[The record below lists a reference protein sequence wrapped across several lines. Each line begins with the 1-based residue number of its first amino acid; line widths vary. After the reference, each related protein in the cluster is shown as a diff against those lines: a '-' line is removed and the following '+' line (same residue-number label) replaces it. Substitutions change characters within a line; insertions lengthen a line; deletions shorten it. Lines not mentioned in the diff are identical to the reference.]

1 MINKAFTHSMNYRQY
16 IKYLV
21 PSVISMIFL
30 SFYTTIDG
38 YFVSHYVNA
47 DALAAIN
54 IVIPLTCLF
63 FGVSVMMATGSGAI
77 IGIRQGRGD
86 KKQAMEFFS
95 FITIV
100 MIFIAMILTLFC
112 YIFLDDILKLSGS
125 TPQLDPYTRPYGFWT
140 VMMIPAMVFKLYF
153 EYYTRIDGH
162 PNMGMFMSFLG
173 LVLNLILDWL
183 FIAVFNMGITGAGLG
198 TALSMYI
205 SAFAGLYHFTKGKSN
220 LKFVKPVVEFRAL
233 LHSCSNGIS
242 EMMTELS
249 TGITTL
255 LFNLALLKYA
265 GENGVAAMSIIT
277 YYYYLLTS
285 LFFGVTTAGQPIISY
300 NVGAENHTKLHEIVK
315 QSFITIFFSAITIV
329 LVSLIFTTG
338 LIHIFSDDPAVI
350 SIAVAGFKLFS
361 MTFILCGF
369 NIFISGYFTAIGD
382 GGLSALISFCRS
394 LIFVIVFLITLP
406 KIFDLSGVWLTNPMA
421 EIVTFVI
428 AIPLYI
434 KHNTKTIGSHR
445 ND

>member
-1 MINKAFTHSMNYRQY
+1 
-16 IKYLV
+16 
-21 PSVISMIFL
+21 MIFL

-54 IVIPLTCLF
+54 IVVPITCLF

-86 KKQAMEFFS
+86 KKQAMELFS
-95 FITIV
+95 FITLV
-100 MIFIAMILTLFC
+100 MVFIAIVLTLFC
-112 YIFLDDILKLSGS
+112 YIFLDEILALSGS
-125 TPQLDPYTRPYGFWT
+125 TPRLDPYTRPYGFWT

-162 PNMGMFMSFLG
+162 PKMGMFMSFLG
-173 LVLNLILDWL
+173 LIMNLILDWL
-183 FIAVFNMGITGAGLG
+183 FIALLDMGITGAGLG

-205 SAFAGLYHFTKGKSN
+205 SAFAGLYHFTRGHSN
-220 LKFVKPVVEFRAL
+220 LKFIKPVVEFKAL

-277 YYYYLLTS
+277 YFYYFFTS
-285 LFFGVTTAGQPIISY
+285 LFFGITTAGQPIISY
-300 NVGAENHTKLHEIVK
+300 NVGAENHKKLHEIVK
-315 QSFITIFFSAITIV
+315 QSFISIVISAVAIV
-329 LVSLIFTTG
+329 SICWIFTNG
-338 LIHIFSDDPAVI
+338 LVHIFSEDPAVN
-350 SIAVAGFKLFS
+350 SIAIAGFKLFTL
-361 MTFILCGF
+361 TFVLCGF
-369 NIFISGYFTAIGD
+369 NIFISGYFTAIGN
-382 GGLSALISFCRS
+382 GALSALVSFCRS
-394 LIFVIVFLITLP
+394 LIFVVIFLVTLP
-406 KIFDLSGVWLTNPMA
+406 KFFDLSGVWLTNPMA
-421 EIVTFVI
+421 ELMTFII
-428 AIPLYI
+428 AIPLFM
-434 KHNTKTIGSHR
+434 KHNTSTIGKHL